1 MGKLVKAAKLAVAV
15 AAWLAAH
22 TSFATETINATGGNA
37 GAVAGASAG
46 AIAGSSSGAT
56 SGATGGNPSAT
67 VSGGS
72 TRAFGASAAA
82 NNRTCM
88 YPTAMG
94 LWQNQEEICAIGEE
108 AKLLTAL
115 HGEDAGKR
123 HLCQGYFMRETLVSM
138 HGKTYCDGVRLR
150 NAPRAPHFRTDSW
163 AEGDHWAQQ

>member
-22 TSFATETINATGGNA
+22 TSFATETITATGGTS

-46 AIAGSSSGAT
+46 ASAGAIAGA
-56 SGATGGNPSAT
+56 GATGGNPSAT
-67 VSGGS
+67 VSGSS

-115 HGEDAGKR
+115 HGEEAGKK
-123 HLCQGYFMRETLVSM
+123 HLCQGYFMRETLVAM
-138 HGKTYCDGVRLR
+138 HGQTYCDGIRLR

>member
-22 TSFATETINATGGNA
+22 TGFATETIATGGNA

-46 AIAGSSSGAT
+46 AIAGASSA
-56 SGATGGNPSAT
+56 GGNPSAS

-123 HLCQGYFMRETLVSM
+123 HLCQGYFMRETLVAM

>member
-1 MGKLVKAAKLAVAV
+1 MGKCMKAAKAVIAV

-22 TSFATETINATGGNA
+22 TSFATETIHNGGAASA
-37 GAVAGASAG
+37 GSVAGASAG
-46 AIAGSSSGAT
+46 ALAGASSGA
-56 SGATGGNPSAT
+56 SGGNPSAT
-67 VSGGS
+67 VSSGG

-123 HLCQGYFMRETLVSM
+123 HLCQGYFMRETLVAM
-138 HGKTYCDGVRLR
+138 HGKAYCDGIRLR

-163 AEGDHWAQQ
+163 AEGDHWQQQ